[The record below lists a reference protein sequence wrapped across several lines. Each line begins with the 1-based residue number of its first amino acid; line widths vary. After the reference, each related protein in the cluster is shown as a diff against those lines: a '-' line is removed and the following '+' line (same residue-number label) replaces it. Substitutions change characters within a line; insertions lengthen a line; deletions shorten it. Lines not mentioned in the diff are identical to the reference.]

1 MIDLVRYGK
10 PVSKARPRFGRSKGG
25 KPVTYTP
32 LRTRMYEQ
40 EIKTLAQVAMF
51 GKEMLE
57 GPVRVTIT
65 AFFAHKTKTGYHTSR
80 PDLDNIVKSILDGLN
95 GVIFEDD
102 AVVAEIVASKKY
114 GEERVEVQIENV

>member
-1 MIDLVRYGK
+1 
-10 PVSKARPRFGRSKGG
+10 
-25 KPVTYTP
+25 
-32 LRTRMYEQ
+32 
-40 EIKTLAQVAMF
+40 
-51 GKEMLE
+51 MLE

-114 GEERVEVQIENV
+114 GEERVEVQIQNV